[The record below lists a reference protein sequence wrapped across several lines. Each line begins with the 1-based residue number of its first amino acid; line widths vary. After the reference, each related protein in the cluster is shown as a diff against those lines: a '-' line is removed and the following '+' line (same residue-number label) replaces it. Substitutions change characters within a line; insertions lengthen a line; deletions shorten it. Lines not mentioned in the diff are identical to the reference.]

1 MVDLD
6 SSQCNFSFF
15 LSLIPS
21 SNETQNANPST
32 KTHGQ
37 GQWHPLCQAELS
49 ACPWF
54 ALTVCTYHITS
65 FTHGWPKIP
74 DRNTLKLGGL
84 IWLVASES
92 WVVHHGEESRTGHV
106 TAGAHDR
113 ILHLAFHTGSR
124 HNTGQSQRWL
134 SPPKAYTYSST
145 STLSPTSHGFHKFS
159 NHVIRK
165 CPNSWVYRGHFPFT
179 T

>member
-1 MVDLD
+1 MDLD

-15 LSLIPS
+15 LSLRPS

-32 KTHGQ
+32 KTQGQ

-54 ALTVCTYHITS
+54 ALTVCTYHIIYV
-65 FTHGWPKIP
+65 THGWPKIP

-134 SPPKAYTYSST
+134 PSKGLHLLTYFCPK
-145 STLSPTSHGFHKFS
+145 SHISRVPQILKQCYPQVS
-159 NHVIRK
+159 K
-165 CPNSWVYRGHFPFT
+165 LMSL
-179 T
+179 